1 MVKIAINKYETNLVK
16 FQINDYTFT
25 FSFSTCIAFENKGV
39 LVISEFSSTDLN
51 PTRGH
56 LDKINPDKSIR
67 ISRELFEE
75 KLKGLAL

>member
-1 MVKIAINKYETNLVK
+1 MVNIEINKYETNLVK

-25 FSFSTCIAFENKGV
+25 FSFSTCIAFENKGD
-39 LVISEFSSTDLN
+39 LVISEVSQTDLA
-51 PTRGH
+51 PTKSH

-75 KLKGLAL
+75 KLKGLTL